1 MGTILLCAVLY
12 YATTTIIT
20 GLYLIIG
27 VWDTKEEVLLNW
39 LVPGWMPI
47 RFVNYLWELWKDL

>member
-47 RFVNYLWELWKDL
+47 RFVNYLWELP